1 MTRCANLSIRNHED
15 PPVSPMCLYL
25 VHPAEYATVGNGF
38 AFFRE
43 LRRAYLGKLSVR
55 ACKEREGHAA
65 FYAVRLLK

>member
-1 MTRCANLSIRNHED
+1 
-15 PPVSPMCLYL
+15 MCLYL